1 MHNHVNQYLYILK
14 SSINK
19 TVRNKVLNLNQLKT
33 LTKNTQALFK
43 EKTLQ
48 SLNNS
53 DENFTQERA
62 PEEIFSGHFFQ
73 KFKEIPRIIKI
84 KSHNLGHNNLN
95 VPDVI
100 NRNNLNVRVKKFKS
114 TFEQVSKV
122 WFEQNCTLI
131 AMIVVHDQFGNK
143 LSPQNKSCIVP
154 QVAQFIAVTD
164 DRNLNLGKIMDLS
177 HLDDHY
183 KIRSCKTRTK
193 NFKIN
198 FPKRNTR
205 CPRPKLEGNAGE
217 VIPLSPINIKVPI
230 QKVVAGKKLVD
241 YLQEF
246 FPSEPGNE
254 SRVSSEMSSKTKNLP
269 ILSLQEMLC
278 YYKNQNSLH
287 SVPPSNY
294 FLYMYLAGLQT
305 V

>member
-1 MHNHVNQYLYILK
+1 MCPVHVWLCQSILYILK

-19 TVRNKVLNLNQLKT
+19 TLRNKVLNLNQLKT

-95 VPDVI
+95 V
-100 NRNNLNVRVKKFKS
+100 RVKKFKS
-114 TFEQVSKV
+114 IFEQVSKV
-122 WFEQNCTLI
+122 WIEHNCTLI

-143 LSPQNKSCIVP
+143 LFPQSKSCIVP

-164 DRNLNLGKIMDLS
+164 DRNLNLGKIIDLS
-177 HLDDHY
+177 RLDDHY
-183 KIRSCKTRTK
+183 EIMPCMNRTK

-198 FPKRNTR
+198 FPKSNTR

-217 VIPLSPINIKVPI
+217 VIPLSPINIK
-230 QKVVAGKKLVD
+230 
-241 YLQEF
+241 Y
-246 FPSEPGNE
+246 PS
-254 SRVSSEMSSKTKNLP
+254 
-269 ILSLQEMLC
+269 
-278 YYKNQNSLH
+278 
-287 SVPPSNY
+287 
-294 FLYMYLAGLQT
+294 
-305 V
+305 